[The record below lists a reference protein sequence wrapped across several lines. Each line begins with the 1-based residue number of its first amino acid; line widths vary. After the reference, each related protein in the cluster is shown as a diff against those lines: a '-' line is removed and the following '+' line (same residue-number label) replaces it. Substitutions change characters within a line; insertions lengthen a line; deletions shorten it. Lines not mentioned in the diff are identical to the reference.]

1 MSGGGGAPVSRSPVS
16 GAAVAALLR
25 AVTGQEV
32 RRVMVVAAHPD
43 DEIVGVGA
51 MLAVLPGAMVVHAS
65 NGVPADP
72 RYASW
77 AGFESA
83 EAYGQA
89 REAEARRVL
98 KRLGLPE
105 QRLLRLG
112 FEDQQLSRQLV
123 PLTRAL
129 AAAIARHRPDL
140 LITHPY
146 EGGHPDHDAVA
157 FACHH
162 VYPLLERRGVPL
174 PGLVE
179 MTSYFS
185 RDGER
190 VVGEFAQANGHAATI
205 ELGEEARAYKR
216 DLYGCYESQKDL
228 LATFALEVERLRK
241 APAYDFSE
249 PPQAPEILYDRYD
262 LGTRSSQW
270 LERSRAASQRLR
282 AEVSRMKPWRRNQP
296 AVGEVDFGDLGRSE
310 PISRVFGYD
319 RGTPID
325 RPFIEAFLR
334 QHRQDIRG
342 RVLEIGDD
350 SYTRQF
356 GGERVS
362 QSDVLHVKEGA
373 PGATIIGDLSN
384 APQIAD
390 DSFDCLI
397 LTQVL
402 VVIFDLPATIA
413 TIHRILKP
421 GGVALITVPG
431 ISNIDKDEW
440 HDQWMWSFSPNSLRR
455 LLQLRF
461 KAEGITVSS
470 RGNVLTSIAFLQG
483 LCAEDLQ
490 GFPPAGDD
498 PHYPQTVLGR
508 AVK

>member
-1 MSGGGGAPVSRSPVS
+1 MSTGQQAPVS
-16 GAAVAALLR
+16 AEAVAGLLR
-25 AVTGQEV
+25 TITSREV
-32 RRVMVVAAHPD
+32 RRVMVIAAHPD
-43 DEIVGVGA
+43 DEIVGAGVI
-51 MLAVLPGAMVVHAS
+51 LPVLPNAIVVHAS

-77 AGFESA
+77 AGFSSA
-83 EAYGQA
+83 EAYEQA
-89 REAEARRVL
+89 RKAEALRAL
-98 KRLGLPE
+98 EMMGLPE
-105 QRLLRLG
+105 HRLLRLG

-123 PLTRAL
+123 GLTQAL
-129 AAAIARHRPDL
+129 AEVIAEHQPDL

-146 EGGHPDHDAVA
+146 EGGHPDHDSVA

-162 VYPLLERRGVPL
+162 VFPLLERRGVPL

-190 VVGEFAQANGHAATI
+190 VVGEFAQANTGAATI
-205 ELGEEARAYKR
+205 ELGEESRALKAE
-216 DLYGCYESQKDL
+216 LYGCYVSQKDL
-228 LATFALEVERLRK
+228 LATFALEVERLRW
-241 APAYDFSE
+241 APQYDFSK
-249 PPQAPEILYDRYD
+249 PPEVPEILYDRYE
-262 LGTRSSQW
+262 LGTSSSHW
-270 LERSRAASQRLR
+270 LELSRAASAKLK
-282 AEVSRMKPWRRNQP
+282 AEVSRLRRWRTERP
-296 AVGEVDFGDLGRSE
+296 AGGQVDFGDLARIE

-325 RPFIEAFLR
+325 RPFIEGFLHS
-334 QHRQDIRG
+334 HRQDIRG

-350 SYTRQF
+350 SYTKQF

-362 QSDVLHVKEGA
+362 HSDVLHVKDGA

-384 APQIAD
+384 APQIPD
-390 DSFDCLI
+390 NSFDCLI

-402 VVIFDLPATIA
+402 VVIFDLPATMA

-440 HDQWMWSFSPNSLRR
+440 HDQWMWSFTPNSLR
-455 LLQLRF
+455 LLLLLHF
-461 KAEGITVSS
+461 PAEGLEVSS
-470 RGNVLTSIAFLQG
+470 RGNVFTSIAFLQG
-483 LCAEDLQ
+483 LCVEDLE
-490 GFPPAGDD
+490 GFPAAGDD